1 VTQRLLAELVVLVH
15 FGFIVFCAFGGL
27 LFLRWRR
34 APWLHVPALA
44 WGVGIELT
52 GQVCPLTPLE
62 NWLRGAAGR
71 PGYGGGFVEH
81 YLIPVIYPTSLT
93 REIQLLLAVFLV
105 LANAAIYFIA
115 WRRR

>member
-1 VTQRLLAELVVLVH
+1 MTQRLLAELVVLVH
-15 FGFIVFCAFGGL
+15 FGFIVFCVFGGL
-27 LFLRWRR
+27 LFLRWRW
-34 APWLHVPALA
+34 APWVHVPAVA